1 MPSKIRS
8 SDLYLDNTVSKVYYQ
23 SEEHKKKPNQKID
36 RISIQDPKQ
45 SLLLMSKVQREE
57 VRRSIK

>member
-45 SLLLMSKVQREE
+45 
-57 VRRSIK
+57 